1 MCLEGGHWCSFGSFL
16 TSFSASVFYSRFWFL
31 VVKIQMWQRQWWA
44 STACVL
50 DHSCSGL
57 IRSNPSV
64 SNLMTLLEDSSF
76 SRFIRWCFRSQGIP
90 PPPNMWPLH
99 PPYQT
104 SCQVLISCIQF
115 LSAWNTWF
123 WWVLS
128 WILTAS
134 KGRWG
139 WAELRGPLQWAGS

>member
-16 TSFSASVFYSRFWFL
+16 PSFSASVFYSRFWFL

-44 STACVL
+44 STTCVSWITAVVVWSDPIL
-50 DHSCSGL
+50 PLVTLWPCLKIAPSADSFGDVSGAK
-57 IRSNPSV
+57 
-64 SNLMTLLEDSSF
+64 EY
-76 SRFIRWCFRSQGIP
+76 
-90 PPPNMWPLH
+90 PPNMWPLH

-128 WILTAS
+128 WILTVY
-134 KGRWG
+134 KKRWG
-139 WAELRGPLQWAGS
+139 WAELRGPLQWSGS